1 MSTPIPETTQEVAT
15 GVIAA
20 IAAFLFVSIALGF
33 IMRKKA
39 RSFEEWLVG
48 HGDIGPV
55 VTGFALVASY
65 LSGWATF
72 GNAGLGYAFGW
83 SGSWLIGTICIMGMA
98 LCLVLGYRMRKYVT
112 LGARTVPEML
122 RVRFESKAVQALAGL
137 AMIVLLIVYSVGQYK
152 AMATVWT
159 ITTRMDFQLSLI
171 ITAIM
176 VLLYIA
182 IGGYAGTQW
191 VSCFQGILLTAV
203 GWTLGII
210 ALAWAGGPANIAEAI
225 RTQTYT
231 KPGGANTTIP
241 IDGYTLPL
249 PQPEGLAF
257 AGADWI
263 GVSAAVFMFL
273 FMATG
278 FPHNIARF
286 LGARKLSRREFW
298 KMMLILI
305 VGGLTPLWIGT
316 VGFAARAVWG
326 NTLMDA
332 QYDFGGKVFGDS
344 AATLVS
350 ISAGGIP
357 LASLF
362 AAAVFAASVA
372 TLAGMTMIM
381 ATNVTRDIIHN
392 ISPTIS
398 SSKLFWL
405 TKIMLVPFIAIPLW
419 WTFTSPPPILSE
431 FMAGSAVAQAG
442 IFFFVVGVSMHWKR
456 ATKWGAGA
464 AIVYGLFMT
473 LLHPKAYGS
482 VVGLYHWGYWAF
494 LLMLGSGLLYFLVS
508 LATKPLGEEKLGR
521 MFPKVNK
528 AKGKD

>member
-1 MSTPIPETTQEVAT
+1 MSTPIPESTQEIAI

-20 IAAFLFVSIALGF
+20 ISAFLLISIALGF
-33 IMRKKA
+33 LMRKKA
-39 RSFEEWLVG
+39 KSFEEWLVG
-48 HGDIGPV
+48 HGDIGPI

-65 LSGWATF
+65 LSGWAVF

-98 LCLVLGYRMRKYVT
+98 LCLVIGYRMRRYVA
-112 LGARTVPEML
+112 LGARTIPEML
-122 RVRFESKAVQALAGL
+122 RVRFESRVVQALAGL

-159 ITTRMDFQLSLI
+159 ITTKMDFQLSLT

-182 IGGYAGTQW
+182 IGGYTGTQW
-191 VSCFQGILLTAV
+191 VSCFQGILLTIV
-203 GWTLGII
+203 GWTLGIV
-210 ALAWAGGPANIAEAI
+210 ALTWAGGPAKIAEAVK
-225 RTQTYT
+225 TQTYT
-231 KPGGANTTIP
+231 KPGGSNTMIP
-241 IDGYTLPL
+241 LDSYTLPL
-249 PQPEGLAF
+249 PSPEGLTF

-263 GVSAAVFMFL
+263 GVSAAIFMFL

-278 FPHNIARF
+278 FPHNMARF
-286 LGARKLSRREFW
+286 LGSRKLSKREFW
-298 KMMLILI
+298 KMLLIL
-305 VGGLTPLWIGT
+305 VAGGLTPLWIGA

-326 NTLMDA
+326 DALMSS
-332 QYDFGGKVFGDS
+332 QFKPMYGDS

-381 ATNVTRDIIHN
+381 ATNITRDLIHN
-392 ISPTIS
+392 IRPTIS
-398 SSKLFWL
+398 SSRLFWL
-405 TKIMLVPFIAIPLW
+405 TKIMLIPFITIPLW

-456 ATKWGAGA
+456 ATKWGASV
-464 AIVYGLFMT
+464 AIIYGLLMT
-473 LLHPKAYGS
+473 SLHPNAYGKTF
-482 VVGLYHWGYWAF
+482 GLYHWGYWAF
-494 LLMLGSGLLYFLVS
+494 LLMLGAGLLYFLVS
-508 LATKPLGEEKLGR
+508 LATKPLDKEKLDK
-521 MFPKVNK
+521 MFPR
-528 AKGKD
+528 AKEA